1 MAMEKWNVEYTDT
14 FAGEANYSWVRR
26 ATIEVLPLERDCVYT
41 SAVGAARARRA
52 YFRDIVRQAKAAVGL
67 TGDRGRMYNHGDYF
81 EFRPYNSCTVMFI
94 TYADC

>member
-14 FAGEANYSWVRR
+14 FAGEANYCWVRR

-52 YFRDIVRQAKAAVGL
+52 YFRDIVRKAKAAVGL
-67 TGDRGRMYNHGDYF
+67 TGVRGRMYNHGDFF